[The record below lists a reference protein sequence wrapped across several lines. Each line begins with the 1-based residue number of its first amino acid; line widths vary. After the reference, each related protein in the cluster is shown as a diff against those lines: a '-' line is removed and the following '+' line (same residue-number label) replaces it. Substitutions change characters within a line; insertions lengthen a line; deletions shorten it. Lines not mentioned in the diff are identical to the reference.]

1 MQSISAVLY
10 VVCNVLYT
18 CAHLCAHVNLL
29 LWFILLSYFSS
40 SCSHVHV
47 YYTYVYYFMCEY

>member
-10 VVCNVLYT
+10 VVCNVLYI

-29 LWFILLSYFSS
+29 LWFILLSYFSG

-47 YYTYVYYFMCEY
+47 YYT